1 MQTIKVDLPETL
13 KTVHLVPLSDAH
25 IGDPHANE
33 QAFRGWL
40 RFIAETPNAYC
51 VLNGD
56 LLNNAIKSSVSDVY
70 NEVMSPMEQMVALT
84 IMLRPI
90 SDRILCLTRG
100 NHERRTMRES
110 GVDIMRLVA
119 RELGIEDRYSPGMA
133 YVFLRFGETEK
144 SSYRHRKQLYTMLVT
159 HGSRGGRKDGGKLNA
174 LEDLVSIADA
184 DLYLMGHSHQAMV
197 VPKAYTRVDHAN
209 SKVKYVDRLFV
220 NSGAFLEYG
229 GYGEDSAFDIPS
241 LAKPTI
247 ELDGTRRRMVQT
259 MVIE

>member
-25 IGDPHANE
+25 IGDPLADE

-56 LLNNAIKSSVSDVY
+56 LLNNATRNSVSDSY
-70 NEVMSPMEQMVALT
+70 AEIMSPMEQMVAMVT
-84 IMLRPI
+84 MLRPI
-90 SDRILCLTRG
+90 SDRILCITQG
-100 NHERRTMRES
+100 NHERRTMKES
-110 GVDIMRLVA
+110 GVDIVRLVA
-119 RELGIEDRYSPGMA
+119 RELGIEDRYSSGQA
-133 YVFLRFGETEK
+133 FVFLRFGRARD

-159 HGSRGGRKDGGKLNA
+159 HGSRGGRKDGGKVNA
-174 LEDLVSIADA
+174 LTDLVGIADA
-184 DLYLMGHSHQAMV
+184 DIYLMGHSHQALAI
-197 VPKAYTRVDHAN
+197 PKAYTRVDHAN
-209 SKVKYVDRLFV
+209 SRIKYVDRLFV
-220 NSGAFLEYG
+220 NSGAFLRYG
-229 GYGEDSAFDIPS
+229 GYGEQAAFDVPS

>member
-1 MQTIKVDLPETL
+1 MQTIKIDLPETL
-13 KTVHLVPLSDAH
+13 KSVHLVPLSDAH
-25 IGDPHANE
+25 IGDALADE
-33 QAFRGWL
+33 QAFRSWL
-40 RFIAETPNAYC
+40 RFIQETPNAYC

-56 LLNNAIKSSVSDVY
+56 LLNNAIRSSVSDTY
-70 NEVMSPMEQMVALT
+70 NEIMSPMEQMVALT

-90 SDRILCLTRG
+90 SDRILCLTMG
-100 NHERRTMRES
+100 NHERRTAKES
-110 GVDIMRLVA
+110 GIDIMRLVA
-119 RELGIEDRYSPGMA
+119 RELGIEDRYSSGQA
-133 YVFLRFGETEK
+133 YVFLRFGKTEANGHH
-144 SSYRHRKQLYTMLVT
+144 HRKQLYTMLVT

-174 LEDLVSIADA
+174 LEELVSIADA

-209 SKVKYVDRLFV
+209 SKIKFVERLFI
-220 NSGAFLEYG
+220 NSGAFLRYG